1 MTDRVAASLY
11 DEIMT
16 SVGKAP
22 AVTFALLL
30 LAAGALAGCAP
41 EPSSSTPTPAVE
53 QTPATPDPSPTA
65 DPTPTQTPTKAPETP
80 SAFTESELVQICI
93 DATNS
98 GYDGVE
104 FDAAGARIEKRTVTP
119 EWLVLVPAQ
128 TNGYDA
134 ESACTIG
141 GSPTDPDIELSSA
154 SIQPLSEE
162 QIQKLIRGEDE
173 GGTD

>member
-1 MTDRVAASLY
+1 MTDRVTASLY

-16 SVGKAP
+16 SVAKAP
-22 AVTFALLL
+22 SVTVALLL

-41 EPSSSTPTPAVE
+41 EPSSSTPSPAVE
-53 QTPATPDPSPTA
+53 QTPTTPTPASTA
-65 DPTPTQTPTKAPETP
+65 DPTPTQEPTQAPETP
-80 SAFTESELVQICI
+80 SAFTTSELVQICI
-93 DATNS
+93 DATTS
-98 GYDGVE
+98 AYDDVE

-134 ESACTIG
+134 ESVCTIG
-141 GSPTDPDIELSSA
+141 GSPADPDIELSSA
-154 SIQPLSEE
+154 SIQPLPEE
-162 QIQKLIRGEDE
+162 QIQNLIRGENE

>member
-1 MTDRVAASLY
+1 MTDRVTASLY

-16 SVGKAP
+16 SVGKASS
-22 AVTFALLL
+22 VTVALLL
-30 LAAGALAGCAP
+30 LAAGALASCAS
-41 EPSSSTPTPAVE
+41 EPSSSTPTPAAE

-80 SAFTESELVQICI
+80 SAFTTSELVQICI
-93 DATNS
+93 DATTS
-98 GYDGVE
+98 AYDDVE

-134 ESACTIG
+134 ESVCTIG
-141 GSPTDPDIELSSA
+141 GSPADPDIELSSA
-154 SIQPLSEE
+154 SIQPLPEE
-162 QIQKLIRGEDE
+162 QIQNLIRGENE

>member
-1 MTDRVAASLY
+1 MTDRVTASLY

-16 SVGKAP
+16 SVGKASS
-22 AVTFALLL
+22 VTVALLL
-30 LAAGALAGCAP
+30 LAAGALAGCAS
-41 EPSSSTPTPAVE
+41 EPSSSTPTPAAE

-80 SAFTESELVQICI
+80 SAFTTSELVQICI
-93 DATNS
+93 DATTS
-98 GYDGVE
+98 AYDDVE

-141 GSPTDPDIELSSA
+141 GSPADPDIELSSA

-162 QIQKLIRGEDE
+162 QIQNLIRGENE